1 MEKGTKNIVT
11 SIVEEDKRPY
21 PKLDPTIIDP
31 Q

>member
-1 MEKGTKNIVT
+1 MEKGIKNIVT
-11 SIVEEDKRPY
+11 STIEEDKRPY